1 MSRGNV
7 NERVSFSLVSN
18 FWGQTGG
25 QSSASTAA
33 TRRLSPIRLLRL
45 YNETTR
51 EKEFVSKERVLRA
64 KTCKKKKKSSPL
76 NRSPRFAG
84 IWPTNEAN
92 LFLFVDSALARF
104 SSRAR
109 DGRQGGKFPSKSRLL
124 VKITYP
130 RPPKNG
136 LQPS

>member
-45 YNETTR
+45 YNQR
-51 EKEFVSKERVLRA
+51 ERKNSFRRNA
-64 KTCKKKKKSSPL
+64 YYAQTCKKKKKKSSPL

>member
-45 YNETTR
+45 YNQR
-51 EKEFVSKERVLRA
+51 ERKNSFRRNA
-64 KTCKKKKKSSPL
+64 YYAQTCKKKKKSSPL